1 VSESR
6 GPSAGGA
13 GLSEGGAGLS
23 EGGTGVIGL
32 DEIEAARVRVAAV
45 IRSTP
50 VRRTETLSAVAGR
63 PVMLKPEQRQRTGSF
78 KVRGAYN
85 LISRLPPG
93 SEVVAASAG
102 NHAQGVAF
110 AATGAG
116 IKSTIFMPEAASLPK
131 VEATRSYGATV
142 RLEGKVVDDC
152 FALARLYAEETG
164 AFYVPP
170 FDHPAIM
177 AGQGTI
183 GLELA
188 EEAPDAE
195 VVVVPVGGGGL
206 ISGIAAALA
215 LRNTG
220 IRVVGVEAEGAACV
234 AASLAAGRSVTL
246 DRVHTMADGIA
257 VKSTSDL
264 VLAHVSR
271 FVDEVVT
278 VDEEEI
284 ARAVLLLL
292 ERSKAVI
299 EPAGAVGLAAILAGK
314 IRGDGPAVAL
324 LSGGNVDPLL
334 LIKVVDHGLSAAG
347 RYLVFRAVLDDRPGA
362 LAGLTAT
369 LAGMGL
375 NVLEVNHHRSGFTL
389 GIQEVQV
396 QMTVETRGPEHRTLV
411 LDALKEAGYPV
422 DALS

>member
-1 VSESR
+1 MTAVPYDAHPVIE
-6 GPSAGGA
+6 
-13 GLSEGGAGLS
+13 LSQ
-23 EGGTGVIGL
+23 
-32 DEIEAARVRVAAV
+32 IEAARARMAGVLRQ
-45 IRSTP
+45 TP

-63 PVMLKPEQRQRTGSF
+63 PIILKPEQRQRTGSF
-78 KVRGAYN
+78 KVRGAFN
-85 LISRLPPG
+85 LTAQLPPG

-116 IKSTIFMPEAASLPK
+116 MKSTIFMPEGASLPK
-131 VEATRSYGATV
+131 VEATRNYGAIV

-152 FALARLYAEETG
+152 FLLAQDYAEATG
-164 AFYVPP
+164 AYYVPP

-183 GLELA
+183 GLELLD
-188 EEAPDAE
+188 EAADAE
-195 VVVVPVGGGGL
+195 VVVVPIGGGGL
-206 ISGIAAALA
+206 ISGVSAALKLRRSGIKVIGVEPQGAAA
-215 LRNTG
+215 
-220 IRVVGVEAEGAACV
+220 VS
-234 AASLAAGRSVTL
+234 ASLAAGRVVTL
-246 DRVHTMADGIA
+246 DRIHTMADGIA
-257 VKSTSDL
+257 VKSTSEL
-264 VLAHVSR
+264 VLEHVSR
-271 FVDEVVT
+271 FVDAVVT

-314 IRGDGPAVAL
+314 VPGEGPAVAL

-334 LIKVVDHGLSAAG
+334 LIKMVDHGLSAAG
-347 RYLVFRAVLDDRPGA
+347 RYLVFRAVLDDQPGA

-375 NVLEVNHHRSGFTL
+375 NVLEVDHHRSGWTH
-389 GIQEVQV
+389 GIYEVQV
-396 QMTVETRGPEHRTLV
+396 QMTVETRGPDHRADV
-411 LDALKEAGYPV
+411 LDTLKAAGYRVEPI
-422 DALS
+422 S

>member
-1 VSESR
+1 MIE
-6 GPSAGGA
+6 
-13 GLSEGGAGLS
+13 LS
-23 EGGTGVIGL
+23 
-32 DEIEAARVRVAAV
+32 DIEAARDRLAAV
-45 IRSTP
+45 IRPTP
-50 VRRTETLSAVAGR
+50 VRHTETLSAVAGR
-63 PVMLKPEQRQRTGSF
+63 QVILKPEQRQRTGSF

-85 LISRLPPG
+85 LISQLPPG

-116 IKSTIFMPEAASLPK
+116 MKSTIFMPEGASLPK
-131 VEATRSYGATV
+131 IDATRHYGAVV

-164 AFYVPP
+164 AYYVPP

-183 GLELA
+183 GLELS
-188 EEAPDAE
+188 EEAPEAE
-195 VVVVPVGGGGL
+195 VVVLPVGGGGL
-206 ISGIAAALA
+206 ISGVSAALA
-215 LRNTG
+215 LRG
-220 IRVVGVEAEGAACV
+220 SGMRVVGVEPEGAACV
-234 AASLAAGRSVTL
+234 SASLAAGRAVTL

-264 VLAHVSR
+264 VLAHVTR
-271 FVDEVVT
+271 YVDEIVT

-314 IRGDGPAVAL
+314 IRGDGPAVAV

-334 LIKVVDHGLSAAG
+334 LIKMVDHGLSAAG
-347 RYLVFRAVLDDRPGA
+347 RFLVFRAVLDDRPGA

-375 NVLEVNHHRSGFTL
+375 NVLEVQHHRSGWTL
-389 GIQEVQV
+389 GIHEVQV
-396 QMTVETRGPEHRTLV
+396 QMTVETRGPHHRLTV
-411 LDALKEAGYPV
+411 LEALGEAGYRVEPV
-422 DALS
+422 GTVT

>member
-1 VSESR
+1 
-6 GPSAGGA
+6 
-13 GLSEGGAGLS
+13 
-23 EGGTGVIGL
+23 VIEL
-32 DEIEAARVRVAAV
+32 REIEAARVRLAGA
-45 IRSTP
+45 IRTTP
-50 VRRTETLSAVAGR
+50 VRHTETLSAVAGR
-63 PVMLKPEQRQRTGSF
+63 RVILKPEQRQRTGSF

-85 LISRLPPG
+85 LIAQLPPG

-116 IKSTIFMPEAASLPK
+116 MKSTIFMPEGASLPK
-131 VEATRSYGATV
+131 VEATRNYGAVV
-142 RLEGKVVDDC
+142 RLEGQVVDDC
-152 FALARLYAEETG
+152 FTLARLYAEETG
-164 AFYVPP
+164 AHLVPP

-183 GLELA
+183 GLELV
-188 EEAPDAE
+188 EEAPDAQ

-206 ISGIAAALA
+206 ISGVSAALA
-215 LRNTG
+215 LRHSG
-220 IRVVGVEAEGAACV
+220 IKVVGVEPEGAACV
-234 AASLAAGRSVTL
+234 TASLAAGRALTL
-246 DRVHTMADGIA
+246 DRLHTMADGVA
-257 VKSTSDL
+257 VKSTSEL
-264 VLAHVSR
+264 VLEHVSR
-271 FVDEVVT
+271 FVDEMIT

-314 IRGDGPAVAL
+314 VPGDGPAVAI

-334 LIKVVDHGLSAAG
+334 LIKMVDHGLSAAG

-375 NVLEVNHHRSGFTL
+375 NVLEVDHHRSGWTL
-389 GIQEVQV
+389 GIHEVQV
-396 QMTVETRGPEHRTLV
+396 QMTVETRGPEHRGVV
-411 LDALKEAGYPV
+411 LDALKGAGYRV
-422 DALS
+422 DALG